1 MSKQHSASSSPLQ
14 TRFDYLVNFTSG
26 KIREESTQT
35 DQTPAQDPS
44 SGRKRNSPTQADCP
58 ISLKIRVKD
67 LAIDIDHSSE
77 DIQVSIDKS

>member
-1 MSKQHSASSSPLQ
+1 MSEQHSASSSPLQ
-14 TRFDYLVNFTSG
+14 ARFDYLVNFTSG

-44 SGRKRNSPTQADCP
+44 SGRKRNSPQADCP